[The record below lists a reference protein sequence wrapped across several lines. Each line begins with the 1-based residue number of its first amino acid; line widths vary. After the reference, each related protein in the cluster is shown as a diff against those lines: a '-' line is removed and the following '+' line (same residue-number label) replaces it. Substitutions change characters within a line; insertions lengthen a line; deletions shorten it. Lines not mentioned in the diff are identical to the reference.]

1 MKPRWGR
8 SARIYISDSAFTA
21 SGLVMIRRTKDITSI
36 DEADDQVAEARDV
49 AYKVHNQGAKE
60 GGVEFDKWL
69 DADDTGADNILL
81 KAAYAAGSEL
91 YVVVCKDLKTVASGE
106 ALKFKGILLGW
117 PEDLPE
123 GEVGKQ
129 SLKLVPSDPDSMP
142 TRVSTPLA

>member
-1 MKPRWGR
+1 MNIRWGR
-8 SARIYISDSAFTA
+8 KARIYISDSAFTA
-21 SGLVMIRRTKDITSI
+21 SSLVMVRRTKDITSI
-36 DEADDQVAEARDV
+36 DEADDQVAEARDL

-60 GGVEFDKWL
+60 GGVEFDKL
-69 DADDTGADNILL
+69 IDADDSGADVVLL

-91 YVVVCKDLKTVASGE
+91 YVIVAKDVKTAASGE

-123 GEVGKQ
+123 GEAGKM
-129 SLKLVPSDPDSMP
+129 SLKLVPSDPDSPP